1 MFLKHKGGIRMT
13 HTELLRKRQQMLKEQ
28 ICSNLDILVGT
39 VGKSPA
45 MKYHNLTIKDGG
57 KTVSRYVRKGL
68 VPKVKVMTQRYQ
80 KVYKLIIELSSVN
93 WELLK
98 RESTSID

>member
-1 MFLKHKGGIRMT
+1 MT
-13 HTELLRKRQQMLKEQ
+13 RTELLRKRQQMLKEQ
-28 ICSNLDILVGT
+28 ICSNLDMLVGS

-45 MKYHNLTIKDGG
+45 MQYHNLTIKHGG

-68 VPKVKVMTQRYQ
+68 VPKVKIMTQRYR
-80 KVYKLIIELSSVN
+80 KVYKLILELSRVN

-98 RESTSID
+98 LESTSIE

>member
-1 MFLKHKGGIRMT
+1 MT
-13 HTELLRKRQQMLKEQ
+13 RTELLRKKQLMLKEQ
-28 ICSNLDILVGT
+28 IWSNLDILVGT

-45 MKYHNLTIKDGG
+45 MQYHNLTIKQGG

-68 VPKVKVMTQRYQ
+68 VPKVKVMTQRYL
-80 KVYKLIIELSSVN
+80 KVYKLILELSSVN

-98 RESTSID
+98 LESTSIE

>member
-1 MFLKHKGGIRMT
+1 MT
-13 HTELLRKRQQMLKEQ
+13 STELLRKRQKMLKEQ

-45 MKYHNLTIKDGG
+45 MKYHNLTIKQGG

-68 VPKVKVMTQRYQ
+68 VPKVKTMTQRYQ
-80 KVYKLIIELSSVN
+80 QVYKLIVELSSVN

-98 RESTSID
+98 LESTSID

>member
-1 MFLKHKGGIRMT
+1 MATKK
-13 HTELLRKRQQMLKEQ
+13 LLQKRQLLLKEQ

-45 MKYHNLTIKDGG
+45 MRNHNLTTKQGD
-57 KTVSRYVRKGL
+57 KTVSRYVRQGL
-68 VPKVKVMTQRYQ
+68 VPKAKVMTQRYQ
-80 KVYKLIIELSSVN
+80 QVYKLMLELSAVN

-98 RESTSID
+98 LETTSLE